1 MTALN
6 TAEAMTPDDRVE
18 RALDYRFRDREL
30 FARALTHRS
39 ASRHHNERLEFLGDA
54 VLGYAVADRLYRARP
69 LESEDVLSILRASL
83 VRKESLAEIGAR
95 LGLGEAIRLG
105 AGERNSGG
113 HERPSILANALE
125 ALIGAV
131 HMDGGEAAA
140 VALVDRLFG
149 DRFETAS
156 AAAAKDAKT
165 RLQEHLQAQ
174 NMPLPVYAVVA
185 AAGAAHKR
193 VFTVHCRVEAFELE
207 VSASGSSRRAAEIA
221 AAEQALKVL
230 EADHG

>member
-1 MTALN
+1 MTLSN
-6 TAEAMTPDDRVE
+6 FGEAMTPDERVE
-18 RALDYRFRDREL
+18 RAIGYRFGDREL

-39 ASRHHNERLEFLGDA
+39 AGRSHNERLEFLGDA

-83 VRKESLAEIGAR
+83 VRKESLAEIAAR
-95 LGLGEAIRLG
+95 LGLGDAIRLG
-105 AGERNSGG
+105 AGERHSGG

-131 HMDGGEAAA
+131 HIDGGEAAA

-149 DRFETAS
+149 ERFHTAS

-165 RLQEHLQAQ
+165 RLQELLQAQ
-174 NMPLPVYAVVA
+174 NAALPVYAVVA

-193 VFTVHCRVEAFELE
+193 VFTVHCQIDAFALE
-207 VSASGSSRRAAEIA
+207 VSASGHSRRAAEIA
-221 AAEQALKVL
+221 AAEEALRVL
-230 EADHG
+230 EARHG